1 LEYKTDSLSSQ
12 QLNKISLK
20 DSILKGAPF
29 DRFNSLFNFKVYSF
43 FHLKY
48 VLIDKIDKIDYKG
61 QIYNISVNNDATY
74 ITNVCVVHNC
84 ECVLLQ
90 EDEGKE
96 ITPKEKKETLY
107 NDATEK
113 MSDVFKM
120 NAGKDHYVF
129 SPEHPYFQVEP
140 KDRDFGK
147 NNFGL
152 SIPDSD

>member
-1 LEYKTDSLSSQ
+1 
-12 QLNKISLK
+12 
-20 DSILKGAPF
+20 
-29 DRFNSLFNFKVYSF
+29 
-43 FHLKY
+43 LKY

-90 EDEGKE
+90 EDEEKE
-96 ITPKEKKETLY
+96 ITPKEEKETIF
-107 NDATEK
+107 NETTEK

-120 NAGKDHYVF
+120 NAGKDRYVF